1 VTRAQRPGA
10 ETRTQLAALYATGL
24 GPPGV
29 SSARAA
35 VVAADAS
42 PAALLRP
49 HAALPRAVAAPPALS
64 PSQGVAPADSPL
76 EPVVDVHDIQGN
88 VLVGFNKDFQA
99 FLFFQL
105 TDVAVAKRWV
115 RQITPGI
122 ATVAETL
129 AFRRLYRA
137 MRARAL
143 AEPEGMVATWINIA
157 FTNSG
162 VQKLTSP
169 AELDAFTDLAFKV
182 GMAERASLLGD
193 PVDTAGHPTGW
204 KVGAGN
210 RYPDLVLIV
219 ASDRQDIL
227 REKVRTLLA
236 DIEALQGASPRR
248 PNPGGLWLVYEQLGA
263 DLGGGLKGHEH
274 FGFKDG
280 ISHPGPRGR
289 VSDAPEDFLTPRLID
304 PSEPIARTHAWPG
317 QPLIWP
323 GQFVLGAEYPRQN
336 FDDAARPGPNVSPQP
351 GWSRNGSYL
360 VFRRIR
366 QDVPMFWSFMDAEAS
381 RLAQSP
387 HFAGMTAIRLASLC
401 VGRWP
406 SGAPVMR
413 TPLQDD
419 PRVAANDVAVNNFN
433 FSNTTAPV
441 RMRPGSGS
449 RPDDFPPIDGDGAGL
464 VCPFAAHIRKVNPR
478 DDRTDIGA
486 DQVTLAKL
494 VLRRGIPYGP
504 PMDDPLR
511 PQPDRTDRGLL
522 FVSYQSSIEE
532 QFEFLQIHWTNSDR
546 NPNSFESGTGGA
558 QPAGH
563 DPIIGQAGAA
573 PGRTRVFTLGRGD
586 GTFEVLALPSEWVR
600 VTGGGY
606 FFSPSIS
613 ALRDV
618 LSA

>member
-1 VTRAQRPGA
+1 VA
-10 ETRTQLAALYATGL
+10 
-24 GPPGV
+24 
-29 SSARAA
+29 
-35 VVAADAS
+35 VAAS
-42 PAALLRP
+42 PTVLSRR
-49 HAALPRAVAAPPALS
+49 HAALPRAVVAPPALS

-76 EPVVDVHDIQGN
+76 EPVLDIHAIQGN
-88 VLVGFNKDFQA
+88 VLVGFNKDFQT

-105 TDVAVAKRWV
+105 TDVAIAKRWL
-115 RQITPGI
+115 RQITPRI

-129 AFRRLYRA
+129 AFRRLFRA

-143 AEPEGMVATWINIA
+143 AEPEGMVTTWINIA

-169 AELDAFTDLAFKV
+169 ADLDAFTDLAFKV

-193 PVDTAGHPTGW
+193 PVDAAGNPTGW
-204 KVGAGN
+204 KIGAGST
-210 RYPDLVLIV
+210 YPDLLLIV
-219 ASDRQDIL
+219 ASDRQDVL
-227 REKVRTLLA
+227 REQVRTLLD
-236 DIEALQGASPRR
+236 DIESLQNASPRR
-248 PNPGGLWLVYEQLGA
+248 RDSKGLRLVYEQHGA

-304 PSEPIARTHAWPG
+304 PSEPLARTHARPG

-323 GQFVLGAEYPRQN
+323 GQFVLGTEYPRQS
-336 FDDAARPGPNVSPQP
+336 FADPTLPGLNVPPQP
-351 GWSRNGSYL
+351 DWSHNGSYL

-366 QDVPMFWSFMDAEAS
+366 QDVPKFWSFMDTEAA
-381 RLAQSP
+381 RLAQST
-387 HFAGMTAIRLASLC
+387 HFTGMTAIRLASLC

-419 PRVAANDVAVNNFN
+419 PGVAANDVAVNNFN
-433 FSNTTAPV
+433 FSNTTSPV

-449 RPDDFPPIDGDGAGL
+449 CPDNFPPIAGDAVGL

-478 DDRTDIGA
+478 DDSTDIGP
-486 DQVTLAKL
+486 DQVTLAKR

-504 PMDDPLR
+504 PMDNPLR
-511 PQPDRTDRGLL
+511 PQPDRMDRGLL

-532 QFEFLQIHWTNSDR
+532 QFEFLQTHWANSDHD
-546 NPNSFESGTGGA
+546 PSSFNSMTGGE
-558 QPAGH
+558 QLAGH
-563 DPIIGQAGAA
+563 DPIIGQEGAT
-573 PGRTRVFTLGRGD
+573 PGRARTFALGRGD
-586 GTFEVLALPSEWVR
+586 GTFAVLALPSEWVR